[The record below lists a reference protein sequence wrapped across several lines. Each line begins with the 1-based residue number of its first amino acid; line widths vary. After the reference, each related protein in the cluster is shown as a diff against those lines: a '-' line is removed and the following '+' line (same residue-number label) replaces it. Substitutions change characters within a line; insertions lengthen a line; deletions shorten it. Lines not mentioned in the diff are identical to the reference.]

1 MSEHQVLADTW
12 LDLLKKSE
20 IFKLSDV
27 FGSPKSYDRLPTA
40 SSTHSQIANNISL
53 LSDVEK
59 RELKQYLQERANR
72 IDSNLLSNLSKFG
85 SNKQIPSFVYV
96 VLGTIIGYGLMN
108 VLDLS
113 FSIVLLASFGLIS
126 SLMYLILINS
136 QNRHYYNYLLKLL
149 D

>member
-1 MSEHQVLADTW
+1 MSEPQVLANSW
-12 LDLLKKSE
+12 LSLLKKSQ
-20 IFKLSDV
+20 IFQLSDV
-27 FGSPKSYDRLPTA
+27 FGSPKSYDRLTTA
-40 SSTHSQIANNISL
+40 SSTHSQIAKNISL

-59 RELKQYLQERANR
+59 RELKQYLQETANR

-85 SNKQIPSFVYV
+85 SNEQIPSFVYV

-108 VLDLS
+108 VLDLP

-136 QNRHYYNYLLKLL
+136 QNRYYYNYLLKLL